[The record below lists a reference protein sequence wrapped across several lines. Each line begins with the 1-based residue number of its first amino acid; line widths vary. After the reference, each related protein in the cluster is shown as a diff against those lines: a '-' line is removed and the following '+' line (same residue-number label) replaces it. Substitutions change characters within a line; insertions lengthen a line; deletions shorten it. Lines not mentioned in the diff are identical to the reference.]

1 MSELKPFV
9 KWVGGKRQL
18 LPSIA
23 KYIPKS
29 FGRYYEP
36 FVGAGALLFFL
47 CPEKATINDLNSDL
61 TLAYESIRD
70 ELEKVI
76 EELKIHKSN
85 NSKDYFYKIRA
96 WDLNDDYESLPR
108 YKKAARLLYMN
119 KVVFNGLYRVNSK
132 GHFNV
137 PYGKYKNPNILD
149 EDLLRNVANYLKN
162 SDINIISGDFQDA
175 VKNVELG
182 DFVYFDPP
190 YDPLSE
196 TSAFTNYQKNG
207 FSRENQIE
215 LKKCADSL
223 VEKGAKVIISNSNTE
238 FIKSLYNGE
247 IHNPDKQESNY
258 DIHLVDASRHINS
271 NAKNRGKI
279 KEVLIVSRDS

>member
-1 MSELKPFV
+1 MSELKPFL

-18 LPSIA
+18 IPSIA
-23 KYIPKS
+23 KYVPDS

-47 CPEKATINDLNSDL
+47 CPEKATINDLNRDL
-61 TLAYESIRD
+61 ILAYESIRD

-76 EELKIHKSN
+76 DELKIHKSK

-96 WDLNDDYESLPR
+96 WDLKDDYESLPR

-119 KVVFNGLYRVNSK
+119 KVVFNGLYRVNSR

-137 PYGKYKNPNILD
+137 PYGKYTNPNILD
-149 EDLLRNVANYLKN
+149 EDLLRKVANYLKK
-162 SDINIISGDFQDA
+162 SDIDIISGDFQDA
-175 VKNVELG
+175 VKNVERG

-190 YDPLSE
+190 YDPLSD
-196 TSAFTNYQKNG
+196 TSAFTNYQKDG

-215 LKKCADSL
+215 LKRCADSL
-223 VEKGAKVIISNSNTE
+223 VDKGAKVIISNSNTE
-238 FIKSLYNGE
+238 FINSLYNGE
-247 IHNPDKQESNY
+247 IHNSDKQESNY
-258 DIHLVDASRHINS
+258 DIYLVDASRHINS